1 MSRAYNDRVSA
12 RVNESLNRR
21 EEVVRNQ
28 KRVIGIGLILFIS
41 LGIILG
47 TSIISFADSKNK
59 IPEQNKYYTSI
70 QIKPGDTLWDIAKE
84 YTFGTDVT
92 VEEYI
97 DEICRIN
104 EINQDQ
110 ICSGD
115 YIVVSYYSAEEK

>member
-1 MSRAYNDRVSA
+1 MSRVYNDRVSA
-12 RVNESLNRR
+12 RVNESLDRR
-21 EEVVRNQ
+21 EEAVRNQ
-28 KRVIGIGLILFIS
+28 KRVIGITLILIFF

-47 TSIISFADSKNK
+47 TSMIAFADSKNK
-59 IPEQNKYYTSI
+59 IPEQNKYYASI
-70 QIKPGDTLWDIAKE
+70 QIQPGDTLWDIAKE
-84 YTFGTDVT
+84 YTLGTDIT

-115 YIVVSYYSAEEK
+115 YIVVSYFSAEEK

>member
-12 RVNESLNRR
+12 RVNESLDRR
-21 EEVVRNQ
+21 EEAVRRQ
-28 KRVIGIGLILFIS
+28 KTIMGITLILIIS
-41 LGIILG
+41 VGIILG
-47 TSIISFADSKNK
+47 TGMMAFADSKNK

-70 QIKPGDTLWDIAKE
+70 QIQPGDTLWNIAKE
-84 YTFGTDVT
+84 YTLGTDIT

-97 DEICRIN
+97 DEVCRIN

-115 YIVVSYYSAEEK
+115 YIVVSYYSSEEK

>member
-12 RVNESLNRR
+12 RVNDSLNRR

-28 KRVIGIGLILFIS
+28 KRVIGIVVVVLIS

-47 TSIISFADSKNK
+47 TSMIAFADSKNQ
-59 IPEQNKYYTSI
+59 IPEQKKYYTSI
-70 QIKPGDTLWDIAKE
+70 QIQPGDTLWDIAKE
-84 YTFGTDVT
+84 YTLGTDVT

-104 EINQDQ
+104 EINRDQ

-115 YIVVSYYSAEEK
+115 YIVVSYYAD

>member
-1 MSRAYNDRVSA
+1 MT
-12 RVNESLNRR
+12 
-21 EEVVRNQ
+21 
-28 KRVIGIGLILFIS
+28 KRVFNPYLTRLIT
-41 LGIILG
+41 LGAVLVIALIIVIAG
-47 TSIISFADSKNK
+47 NSVASAQSSTPEKTKMYMSID
-59 IPEQNKYYTSI
+59 
-70 QIKPGDTLWDIAKE
+70 IKDGDTLWDIAKE